1 MRVFNTS
8 LTVYS
13 MGEFYSELL
22 TEDLQDLVAESGVI
36 EGSAN
41 VLTAHST
48 SAVLLMEHEAGI
60 LLDIEEVLESF
71 CPQGNAFHHH
81 TRKVDTNGRAH
92 VFSALFNGSV
102 TIPIRNG
109 SMSLGEFQDVVF
121 WDFQAIPKARTVMIS
136 VMGEEA

>member
-1 MRVFNTS
+1 MRVFNRS

-22 TEDLQDLVAESGVI
+22 TEDLKELVAESGI
-36 EGSAN
+36 TEGVAN
-41 VLTAHST
+41 ILTAHST

-60 LLDIEEVLESF
+60 LVDIEETLESF
-71 CPQGNAFHHH
+71 RLRGTAFHHH

-92 VFSALFNGSV
+92 VLSALFNGSV
-102 TIPIRNG
+102 SIPIQNG
-109 SMSLGEFQDVVF
+109 TMSLGEFQDVVF